1 MTIVSPARSSAGSS
15 GDDGGTDGGPEAQ
28 AGTAR
33 LRRGPYRRG
42 KARRVGDQGR
52 PSHVLAENVR
62 TYRALQQL
70 TQDELAARMSH
81 LGHGWGR
88 STVSAVEGKGR
99 NVTID
104 ELFGLALSIGVT
116 VGDLLDPTG
125 PGHNRQLSLDVGLP
139 LHEGGPR
146 ALSPTLAQ
154 LWAASRA
161 VVRFWHDDGEQ
172 PEFDVAADL
181 PVATARPRP
190 RRPRGRRPPAGT
202 RRGSSWCR
210 RAHAC
215 AGPGPG

>member
-1 MTIVSPARSSAGSS
+1 MTTVLPAPGSAPSS
-15 GDDGGTDGGPEAQ
+15 GQDGGTEVGTETQ
-28 AGTAR
+28 AGATR
-33 LRRGPYRRG
+33 SRRGPYRRG

-52 PSHVLAENVR
+52 PSHVLAENLR

-70 TQDELAARMSH
+70 TQDELAARMTH

-104 ELFGLALSIGVT
+104 ELFGLALSIGVA

-139 LHEGGPR
+139 LPEGGR
-146 ALSPTLAQ
+146 RTLSPALAQ

-172 PEFDVAADL
+172 PEFDVADEL
-181 PVATARPRP
+181 PLATARELEELREKAPFRP
-190 RRPRGRRPPAGT
+190 SAAAAT
-202 RRGSSWCR
+202 
-210 RAHAC
+210 
-215 AGPGPG
+215 